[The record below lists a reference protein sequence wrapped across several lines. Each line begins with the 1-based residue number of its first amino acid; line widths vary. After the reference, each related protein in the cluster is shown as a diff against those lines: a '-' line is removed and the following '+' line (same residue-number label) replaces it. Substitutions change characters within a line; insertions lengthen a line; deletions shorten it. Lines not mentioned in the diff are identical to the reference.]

1 MFSYAVV
8 TNSTVSC
15 WKSVHLPVLTHSS
28 PLSSLHPV
36 CRPLGSTC
44 SLCQA
49 HHVSLRTLP
58 LRWWASCKCRPHGV
72 ATSTHCFLYHLR
84 KQGEQRTMRC
94 HFLNP
99 FVLFYTFFFCPTG
112 ASLPVS
118 SSSFSFIPLYG
129 KPTWFSPQDV
139 SSSSSKFP
147 SQCFLF
153 FCFFVFF
160 FIVTCFHSGTVME
173 GTVGYS
179 WPSPP
184 VTYCLASSLSASE
197 VTGFDQDWPSKNES
211 TPRPNP
217 SLGLNLLYPL
227 PFHNKLFTNSHF
239 TATFLTLFVWCCS
252 FAYMTQPDACVRN
265 SLTFWEIR
273 CFAGDE
279 NTDTTLQSIPCFCR
293 LNSDI
298 IKD

>member
-99 FVLFYTFFFCPTG
+99 FVLFYTFFFFVQ
-112 ASLPVS
+112 LV
-118 SSSFSFIPLYG
+118 LL
-129 KPTWFSPQDV
+129 
-139 SSSSSKFP
+139 FP
-147 SQCFLF
+147 SPPPPSPSSHSTESRPDFPHKMFLHRHPSFPLNVSFFFVFLF
-153 FCFFVFF
+153 FF
-160 FIVTCFHSGTVME
+160 S
-173 GTVGYS
+173 
-179 WPSPP
+179 
-184 VTYCLASSLSASE
+184 SSLVFTVE
-197 VTGFDQDWPSKNES
+197 QWWRGPWDIHDHPL
-211 TPRPNP
+211 P
-217 SLGLNLLYPL
+217 SLTVWLVLYLPAKWLVLTRTGHQKMNPLLAQTHP
-227 PFHNKLFTNSHF
+227 
-239 TATFLTLFVWCCS
+239 
-252 FAYMTQPDACVRN
+252 
-265 SLTFWEIR
+265 
-273 CFAGDE
+273 
-279 NTDTTLQSIPCFCR
+279 
-293 LNSDI
+293 
-298 IKD
+298 